1 MHRPTIGA
9 ITVALFA
16 IGGGLWVIAP
26 SSGAAVALACIRVG
40 ILLAVLWL
48 AQPQLVTLP
57 RWMVITITCAL
68 AIVCW
73 RPKALLFAL
82 PVLVLLAVMRPR
94 MRSRSSRG

>member
-1 MHRPTIGA
+1 MGDRAVVGS
-9 ITVALFA
+9 
-16 IGGGLWVIAP
+16 GGGLGLH
-26 SSGAAVALACIRVG
+26 SSGHFAGRALARAAAVGDAA
-40 ILLAVLWL
+40 A
-48 AQPQLVTLP
+48 

-94 MRSRSSRG
+94 SRSRSSRG